1 VQNLTFEAFHCR
13 GVSFAF
19 VIVTQQMQKAVH
31 GQMRQMVRERF
42 AFLARFGRDSFIGEH
57 KIADERCLAPDG
69 PIRE

>member
-1 VQNLTFEAFHCR
+1 
-13 GVSFAF
+13 
-19 VIVTQQMQKAVH
+19 
-31 GQMRQMVRERF
+31 MVRERF